1 MARYTSSLSH
11 SLSEENVAKLAQAGF
26 ANNPVVV
33 LGSGASA
40 PHGLPSMGDLKDYLL
55 ARVVPNGTEEE
66 AGWKSVVDAFA
77 AGEHLEQALT
87 GKALPASLARSI
99 VKHTWNCIN
108 DADRILFLKAL
119 RSQEEFPLARLV
131 NALFGSSQ
139 KSIDIVTTNYDRVVE
154 YACNSGGSLHSVGFT
169 PGYIQ
174 RREGSDPLFFMQNGK
189 TLRSVKIWKVHGS
202 LDWFERDD
210 STTLSAPV
218 FELPETGLTPL
229 IVTPGFNKY
238 ERTHDEPFRSAIQG
252 ADRALEQADAYL
264 CIGFGFRDSHI
275 QPKILERCRL
285 KTLPVVVI
293 ARTLTD
299 EAKAFLMER
308 AGPNFLGIEQC
319 PGGSKAFYEA
329 NPQGI
334 EIPNVDW
341 WSVDGFLKLVT

>member
-1 MARYTSSLSH
+1 M
-11 SLSEENVAKLAQAGF
+11 SEDNVAKLAQAGF
-26 ANNPVVV
+26 ASNPVVV
-33 LGSGASA
+33 LGSGSSA
-40 PHGLPSMGDLKDYLL
+40 PHGLPSMGNLKNYLL
-55 ARVVPNGTEEE
+55 AMVAPNGAEEE
-66 AGWKSVVDAFA
+66 MGWKSVTDAFA

-87 GKALPASLARSI
+87 GKALPASLTRSI

-108 DADRILFLKAL
+108 DADCILFRKAL

-154 YACNSGGSLHSVGFT
+154 YACNYGGALHSVGFT

-174 RREGSDPLFFMQNGK
+174 RREGSDPISFVQNGK
-189 TLRSVKIWKVHGS
+189 MLRSVRIWKVHGS

-218 FELPETGLTPL
+218 FELPDTGLTPL

-299 EAKAFLMER
+299 EAKSFLLEK
-308 AGPNFLGIEQC
+308 AGPNFLGIERC
-319 PGGSKAFYEA
+319 PGGSKAYYQA

-334 EIPNVDW
+334 EISNVDW
-341 WSVDGFLKLVT
+341 WSVDGYLKLVT

>member
-1 MARYTSSLSH
+1 MP
-11 SLSEENVAKLAQAGF
+11 EEHVAKLAQAGF
-26 ANNPVVV
+26 ASNPVVV

-40 PHGLPSMGDLKDYLL
+40 PHGLPSMNDLKHYLL
-55 ARVVPNGTEEE
+55 ERVVPDGAEEE
-66 AGWKSVVDAFA
+66 TGWKSVTEAFA

-87 GKALPASLARSI
+87 GKALPASLTQSI

-154 YACNSGGSLHSVGFT
+154 YACNSGASLHSVGFT

-174 RREGSDPLFFMQNGK
+174 RREGSEPITFMQNGRM
-189 TLRSVKIWKVHGS
+189 LRSVRIWKVHGS

-210 STTLSAPV
+210 TSTLAAPV
-218 FELPETGLTPL
+218 FELPDTGLTPL

-252 ADRALEQADAYL
+252 ADRALEHADAYL

-293 ARTLTD
+293 SKTLTD
-299 EAKAFLMER
+299 EAKSFLLEK
-308 AGPNFLGIEQC
+308 AGPNFLGIEHC
-319 PGGSKAFYEA
+319 EGGSKAYCQV

-341 WSVDGFLKLVT
+341 WSVNGFLKLVT